1 MDKFVIIPD
10 SASDFT
16 APLRER
22 FNVPD
27 VLLGVVYF
35 PDGHAEPADLDFERM
50 SAEEY
55 YNSMKGR
62 KVLYKTSNAPVSE
75 IESKFEKHLAAGKD
89 VLSIS
94 LSSGL
99 SGSYQATLLVA
110 EELRKK
116 YPERKIICVDS
127 LRYST
132 ALSKLIVMAC
142 QKRDEGATI
151 EETAAFIEEKK
162 HCIHQIGPMDDLFFL
177 VKTGRISNFK
187 AFFGTLAGVNP
198 MADFNREGMSQVLV
212 KFKGKKA
219 AFDACL
225 KYIQATIV
233 EPEKQL
239 IFVAHSN
246 RKAQAEILAERIR
259 QEIKPAEVIIN
270 DVGISC
276 GATIGPGLCAAFYEG
291 RPVSEGLKEEQA
303 IMDAIAAELKAK

>member
-16 APLRER
+16 ADLRAR
-22 FNVPD
+22 FRVPD
-27 VLLGVVYF
+27 VLLGIVYY

-62 KVLYKTSNAPVSE
+62 KVLYKTSNAPVGE
-75 IESKFEKHLAAGKD
+75 VKEKFEKHLAAGKD
-89 VLSIS
+89 ILSIS

-99 SGSYQATLLVA
+99 SGSYQAAKLVA
-110 EELRKK
+110 EELMEK

-132 ALSKLIVMAC
+132 ALSLLVVMAC
-142 QKRDEGATI
+142 QKRDEGASL
-151 EETAAFIEEKK
+151 EETAAYIEEKK

-198 MADFNREGMSQVLV
+198 MADFNRDGMSQVLV
-212 KFKGKKA
+212 KFKGKRA
-219 AFDACL
+219 AFDACI
-225 KYIQATIV
+225 KYIQATVV

-239 IFVAHSN
+239 MFVAHSN

-270 DVGISC
+270 DIGMSC

-291 RPVSEGLKEEQA
+291 RPITEGLKEEQT
-303 IMDAIAAELKAK
+303 IMDAIAAELKG